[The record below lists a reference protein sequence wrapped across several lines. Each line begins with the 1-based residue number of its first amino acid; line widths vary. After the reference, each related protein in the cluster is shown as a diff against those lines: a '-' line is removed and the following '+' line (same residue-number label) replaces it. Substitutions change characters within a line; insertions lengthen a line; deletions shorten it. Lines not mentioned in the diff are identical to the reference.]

1 MLKTNALLTTLFIAL
16 LISACKKEPID
27 NNGNDI
33 YALNVLNENAAF
45 ETLYDSAH
53 IKNEL
58 QGGLYGS
65 IGIEDF
71 EVENNNTLHLIY
83 YATQPSQGGE
93 YKNYFRFSVDINSKS
108 EITLPLGSNVY
119 NPIPNWGEPKYQYF
133 PNSNILTSV
142 QFSGGNGSIYSYMA
156 ATDVYLEFQTTGFLG
171 TQDLAYRHFV
181 TNHSGTNYGTFSK
194 ITNGTNGIGANYQMF
209 FSINK
214 GNAIG
219 ISNVYTDASSNDLN
233 YAISITK
240 DSVLVD
246 KLSYTSFGNGN
257 VNPVFTETR
266 ENQIA
271 QTAEVLYWNTGII
284 YSLRQY
290 APDGKSMSFALIDR
304 ISNTANTYTYNF
316 ENNTLQQIL
325 SNATLDYFGTGS
337 DLALDENGIVYYS
350 GYAANGSNTNGVSV
364 YKKTNAAQSQL
375 VGSDDFLV
383 SGKIVKLKCLN
394 GKVYMAVTADQTDP
408 EAKIHQISII
418 RQN

>member
-1 MLKTNALLTTLFIAL
+1 
-16 LISACKKEPID
+16 
-27 NNGNDI
+27 
-33 YALNVLNENAAF
+33 
-45 ETLYDSAH
+45 
-53 IKNEL
+53 
-58 QGGLYGS
+58 
-65 IGIEDF
+65 
-71 EVENNNTLHLIY
+71 
-83 YATQPSQGGE
+83 
-93 YKNYFRFSVDINSKS
+93 
-108 EITLPLGSNVY
+108 
-119 NPIPNWGEPKYQYF
+119 
-133 PNSNILTSV
+133 
-142 QFSGGNGSIYSYMA
+142 
-156 ATDVYLEFQTTGFLG
+156 
-171 TQDLAYRHFV
+171 
-181 TNHSGTNYGTFSK
+181 
-194 ITNGTNGIGANYQMF
+194 
-209 FSINK
+209 
-214 GNAIG
+214 
-219 ISNVYTDASSNDLN
+219 
-233 YAISITK
+233 
-240 DSVLVD
+240 
-246 KLSYTSFGNGN
+246 
-257 VNPVFTETR
+257 
-266 ENQIA
+266 
-271 QTAEVLYWNTGII
+271 VLYWNTGII